1 MEQPVVQGLR
11 ALGWLALVALP
22 GTAAAVLALAA
33 FVLGLAGLH
42 PLWRAESLNMSEAAE
57 YRDAATVLELIRSG
71 QDPDARHPVR
81 RGPVFSKD
89 AMVTPLEAAVA
100 AGRAEVVE
108 VWLSAHPN
116 LDRRMWIE
124 ARCVA
129 RFGRTDDIRQT
140 VDRHRPAD
148 VPADFDPERQCEG
161 VERRW

>member
-1 MEQPVVQGLR
+1 LR

-33 FVLGLAGLH
+33 FMLGLAGLH

-89 AMVTPLEAAVA
+89 AMVHIDDKPALYREVMRVLKPG
-100 AGRAEVVE
+100 GRMVIA
-108 VWLSAHPN
+108 
-116 LDRRMWIE
+116 
-124 ARCVA
+124 
-129 RFGRTDDIRQT
+129 DIRAT
-140 VDRHRPAD
+140 SIYEDELRTRGASN
-148 VPADFDPERQCEG
+148 
-161 VERRW
+161 VERRRLSWRFWWGNPIAATTLLTASKAPQAL